1 MLVIRRATA
10 AAPKRVFVL
19 PMGQIM
25 GFSNIRD
32 KEQAAEAVYFN
43 KEDEKSL
50 RKLLQKMKGQTDVVD
65 KTGFKDHV
73 DHDKK
78 GLKKIAG
85 LNLSE
90 EQIEALL
97 KWKHQ
102 Q

>member
-1 MLVIRRATA
+1 MLAIHRAAT
-10 AAPKRVFVL
+10 KRVL
-19 PMGQIM
+19 ASPMGQIM
-25 GFSNIRD
+25 NFSNIRD
-32 KEQAAEAVYFN
+32 KEKAAEAVYFN

-50 RKLLQKMKGQTDVVD
+50 RKLLQKMKGQTDAVD
-65 KTGFKDHV
+65 KTGYKEHV

-85 LNLSE
+85 LNLSD